1 LINNLSWNRDNRY
14 LAFTTGPDA
23 TVRIWPPFE
32 HNLMER
38 VIHFSRLALFTIY
51 GGKISPDG
59 KFIAITTETNIKI
72 FKMPGA

>member
-1 LINNLSWNRDNRY
+1 
-14 LAFTTGPDA
+14 
-23 TVRIWPPFE
+23 
-32 HNLMER
+32 MER